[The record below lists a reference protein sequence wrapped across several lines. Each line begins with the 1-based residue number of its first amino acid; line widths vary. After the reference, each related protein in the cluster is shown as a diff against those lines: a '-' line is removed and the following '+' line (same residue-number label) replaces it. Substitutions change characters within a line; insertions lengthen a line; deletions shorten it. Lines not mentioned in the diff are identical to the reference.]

1 MPVGPLCAHV
11 TQRDTQPVPAFAAN
25 ARHHA
30 KCRTVAGRSIGDSP
44 FGRSEDIRPTDPCS
58 REQRHFRRQM
68 QVVIRNGHQAEHHK
82 RVLRADARSQPRVTR
97 PAEPQTHIEGS
108 SPEIVTTFSDQ
119 AKARRIVVKA
129 SERGIAKGRPDSHLT
144 LETPGPRITGAYGR
158 ILRLQAAKRKHG
170 KNQEKAMSY
179 HRVSIRIEF
188 ADKIRKIP

>member
-1 MPVGPLCAHV
+1 MPVGPLRAHV
-11 TQRDTQPVPAFAAN
+11 TQRDAQPVPAFAAN

-30 KCRTVAGRSIGDSP
+30 KCRTVAGRGIGDSP
-44 FGRSEDIRPTDPCS
+44 FGRSEDICPTDPS
-58 REQRHFRRQM
+58 SHEQRRFRRQM
-68 QVVIRNGHQAEHHK
+68 QVVIRNGHQAERHK

-97 PAEPQTHIEGS
+97 SAEPQTHIEGC

-119 AKARRIVVKA
+119 AKAYRIVVKV
-129 SERGIAKGRPDSHLT
+129 SERGIAKGRPDSHLA

-170 KNQEKAMSY
+170 ENQEKAISY